1 MMSKVLVTGGS
12 GFLGSHCILKLLDA
26 GHSVR
31 ATVRSQ
37 EKVKET
43 QKMLTSAGAISA
55 SDVEFVRADLTSDDG
70 WQAAMKGC
78 DYVLHVASPFPSA
91 VPKDENEII
100 HPARDGTLRVLRAAR
115 DAGVKRVVVT
125 SSFAAVG
132 YGGKP
137 KSGGTYTEL
146 DWTDPALPNPPYI
159 RSKAIAERAAWDF
172 ISSEGGSLELAVV
185 NPVGIF
191 GPVLGAD
198 YSTSIAI
205 VKGMLEGA
213 MPGLPDIYF
222 GVVDVRDVADLHLR
236 AMEKPEAKGER
247 FVAVAGPLMS
257 MAGIA
262 SILRSRLG
270 EAATKVPTKKLPSW
284 QIRLAAL
291 FSNNARQ
298 MVPNLGKKR
307 DSTSDKAHRVLE
319 WNPRPNDEVIVSTAE
334 SLILHGLVAR

>member
-1 MMSKVLVTGGS
+1 MNRVLVTGGS
-12 GFLGSHCILKLLDA
+12 GFLGSHCVLKLLDA
-26 GHSVR
+26 GYSVR

-37 EKVKET
+37 VKADET
-43 QKMLTSAGAISA
+43 RKTLASAGAASA
-55 SDVEFVRADLTSDDG
+55 GEVEFVQADLMSDEG
-70 WQAAMKGC
+70 WQAAMAGC
-78 DYVLHVASPFPSA
+78 EYVLHVASPFPSA

-100 HPARDGTLRVLRAAR
+100 LPARDGTLRVLRAAR

-125 SSFAAVG
+125 ASFATIG

-137 KSGGTYTEL
+137 QAGAAYTER
-146 DWTDPALPNPPYI
+146 DWTDPTLPNPPYI
-159 RSKAIAERAAWDF
+159 RSKAIAERAAWDLV
-172 ISSEGGSLELAVV
+172 STEGRGLELAVI

-205 VKGMLEGA
+205 VKGMLEGT
-213 MPGLPDIYF
+213 MSGLPDIYF

-236 AMEKPEAKGER
+236 AMLSPEAKGER
-247 FVAVAGPLMS
+247 FIAVAGPLMS

-270 EAATKVPTKKLPSW
+270 EVAAKVPTKRLPSW

-291 FSNNARQ
+291 FNHAARR

-307 DSTSDKAHRVLE
+307 ESTSEKARRMLE
-319 WNPRPNDEVIVSTAE
+319 WNPRTNDEAILSTAE
-334 SLILHGLVAR
+334 SLIRLGLVAH